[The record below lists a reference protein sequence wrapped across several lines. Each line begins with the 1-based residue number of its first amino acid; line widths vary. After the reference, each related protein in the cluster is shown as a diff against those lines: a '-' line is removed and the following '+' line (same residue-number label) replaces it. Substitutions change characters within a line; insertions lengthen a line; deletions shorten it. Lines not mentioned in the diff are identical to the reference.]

1 MLSFVKFGKFIIL
14 FLFIFFL
21 VVLQTSL
28 PLFPRQLSLVFV
40 LVVVLFLAGFSS
52 LAWFAAIVG
61 GFFLD
66 IYSIFPPGLFC
77 LSLVCS
83 LAIFNKIARKFNI
96 SSTQGFFFLGVG
108 SAFIYKINILL
119 FSYLYYLLKF
129 SDYCIVL
136 NKFYY
141 FDLIWFVI
149 LNIGFVFAIAFGVRM
164 IKEKAR

>member
-28 PLFPRQLSLVFV
+28 PLF
-40 LVVVLFLAGFSS
+40 
-52 LAWFAAIVG
+52 
-61 GFFLD
+61 
-66 IYSIFPPGLFC
+66 
-77 LSLVCS
+77 
-83 LAIFNKIARKFNI
+83 KIARKFNI